1 MIITEDITVRDQI
14 LASGGY
20 SDVRSGSYMGSLVA
34 VKTLRV
40 AVQDDILKIR
50 KVSPG
55 DIFSAGV

>member
-1 MIITEDITVRDQI
+1 
-14 LASGGY
+14 
-20 SDVRSGSYMGSLVA
+20 MGSLVA

-50 KVSPG
+50 KVSLG